1 MKVFFETALKD
12 PDPLVTGFVADWSDF
27 VRRIASRSQANQ
39 VTYFREEADFV
50 IRGFPNVLSLRSLLV
65 PLTASDLKDFVWDW
79 HDRPVG
85 RLNGFYCSLDVRMFD
100 PRRHRSISYPL
111 QYNQE
116 VKHFPL
122 SDAEYNFGFIGGLTA
137 GVRSRMVD
145 ALYPRAEQ
153 DNSFIRVRGAD
164 WAKYYARDQSEMD
177 SQREYADFL
186 RKTKF
191 ILCPRGM
198 GLSSYRLFETMQ
210 AGRVPVIISDRFVLP
225 SGPDWDDCSIRVAER
240 DIASIPEIVDAYLE
254 KWPEMARRSRQ
265 AWLDYFSEDVILDSL
280 VKQMV
285 ELRELAPKFS
295 VIEQLRFHGKLMVQ
309 CADEYLRPLAGKL
322 RLKLNS
328 LK

>member
-12 PDPLVTGFVADWSDF
+12 PDPLVMGFVADWSDF
-27 VRRIASRSQANQ
+27 VRRIASKSQANQ
-39 VTYFREEADFV
+39 VTYHREEADFV
-50 IRGFPNVLSLRSLLV
+50 IRGFSNVLSLRSLLV
-65 PLTASDLKDFVWDW
+65 LLARSDLKDFVWDW

-85 RLNGFYCSLDVRMFD
+85 RLSGFYCSLDVRMFD

-122 SDAEYNFGFIGGLTA
+122 TDAEYNFGFIGGLTA
-137 GVRSRMVD
+137 GVRARMVD
-145 ALYPRAEQ
+145 ALEPRSEQ
-153 DNSFIRVRGAD
+153 DHSFFRVRGAD
-164 WAKYYARDQSEMD
+164 WSKYYARDQSEMD
-177 SQREYADFL
+177 SQREYGDFL

-225 SGPDWDDCSIRVAER
+225 SGPDWDSCSIRVSER
-240 DIASIPEIVDAYLE
+240 DITSIPDIVAKYLD
-254 KWPEMARRSRQ
+254 KWPEMAQKSRQ
-265 AWLDYFSEDVILDSL
+265 AWENYFSEDVILDSL
-280 VKQMV
+280 VKQMI

-295 VIEQLRFHGKLMVQ
+295 VGEQLRFHCHLVIQ

-322 RLKLNS
+322 RSMVNS
-328 LK
+328 MK